1 MSVILNSEP
10 RGEKTKSFLR
20 AEGKITAELYGPEI
34 KNQSVLLNYK
44 EFDKVY
50 NEAGES
56 SLVVV
61 KSPDGTDIN
70 VLIVE
75 VQYHPITGRYIN
87 VDLRQVSMKEKI
99 EADVELKFIGEAPAV
114 KSLGGTF
121 IPAKNTLA
129 IKALPADLISEIEID
144 ISGLITFDDKITV
157 GDIKL
162 AEGIEIMDAPESLVA
177 IITEPQEE
185 EVAPTTA
192 ESEAERVASVGV
204 VGEKKDD
211 NEEEK
216 EDSKN

>member
-1 MSVILNSEP
+1 MSVILNSEL
-10 RGEKTKSFLR
+10 RGEKTISDLR
-20 AEGKITAELYGPEI
+20 AGGKITAELYGPEI
-34 KNQSVLLNYK
+34 KNQSVLLDYK

-61 KSPDGTDIN
+61 KAPDGTDIN

-75 VQYHPITGRYIN
+75 VQYHPISGKYIN

-121 IPAKNTLA
+121 IPAKNTLT
-129 IKALPADLISEIEID
+129 IKALPSDLISEIEID
-144 ISGLITFDDKITV
+144 ISGLVTFDDKITV
-157 GDIKL
+157 ADIKL
-162 AEGIEIMDAPESLVA
+162 APGIEVMDAPEALVA

-185 EVAPTTA
+185 EAAVTP
-192 ESEAERVASVGV
+192 ESEAERVASVEV
-204 VGEKKDD
+204 AGEKKEEG
-211 NEEEK
+211 EEEK
-216 EDSKN
+216 KGE

>member
-1 MSVILNSEP
+1 MTVILNSEA
-10 RGEKTKSFLR
+10 RGEKTISALR

-34 KNQSVLLNYK
+34 KNQSVLLDYK

-61 KSPDGTDIN
+61 KAPDGTDIN

-75 VQYHPITGRYIN
+75 VQYHPISGKYIN

-114 KSLGGTF
+114 KGLGGTF

-129 IKALPADLISEIEID
+129 IKALPADLISEIEVD
-144 ISGLITFDDKITV
+144 ISGLATFEDKITV
-157 GDIKL
+157 ADIKL
-162 AEGIEIMDAPESLVA
+162 APGIEIMDSPESLVA

-185 EVAPTTA
+185 EVAEPTP
-192 ESEAERVASVGV
+192 ESEAERVASVEV
-204 VGEKKDD
+204 AGEKKEDSD
-211 NEEEK
+211 EEK